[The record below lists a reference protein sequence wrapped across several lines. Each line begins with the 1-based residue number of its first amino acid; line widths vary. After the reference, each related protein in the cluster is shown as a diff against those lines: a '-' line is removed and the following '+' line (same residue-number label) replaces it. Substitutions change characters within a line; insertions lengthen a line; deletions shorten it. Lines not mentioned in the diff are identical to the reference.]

1 MFKITFWDYSKGLGK
16 CAYFQKDAVKTLIQV
31 QKNRKIRK
39 KEAVALRIF
48 IR

>member
-31 QKNRKIRK
+31 QKICKIGK
-39 KEAVALRIF
+39 TEAAVLRIF